1 MSHGLGH
8 GLLVRHRMPGVGAA
22 AGYARNSTV
31 RMPSSKSQTPAD
43 ASEALR
49 MSDRLVAIGQSG
61 DRAAFEA
68 VFEYFAP
75 RLKAYL
81 MRAARDPSLADE
93 VMQETMVVVWRKA
106 AQYDPAKASAAT
118 WIFTIA
124 RNLRI
129 DAFRR
134 GRRPEIDPSDPA
146 FIPEMDMPAD
156 QAIVR
161 QETESGLR
169 NAMAALSATE
179 QQLLQMAFYEDL
191 SHSAIAAQLGVPLG
205 TVKSRIR
212 MAFAKLRSALE
223 TSEGE
228 GQ

>member
-1 MSHGLGH
+1 
-8 GLLVRHRMPGVGAA
+8 
-22 AGYARNSTV
+22 
-31 RMPSSKSQTPAD
+31 MPSPKSQTPLNAP
-43 ASEALR
+43 EALR
-49 MSDRLVAIGQSG
+49 MADRLVAIGRSG

-68 VFEYFAP
+68 VFEYYAP

-81 MRAARDPSLADE
+81 MRAARDPSIADE
-93 VMQETMVVVWRKA
+93 VMQETMVIVWRKA
-106 AQYDPAKASAAT
+106 AQYDPAKASPAT

-134 GRRPEIDPSDPA
+134 GRRPEIDPNDPA
-146 FIPEMDMPAD
+146 FIPEMDLPAD

-169 NAMAALSATE
+169 KAMAALSETE

-191 SHSAIAAQLGVPLG
+191 SHSSIAAQLGVPLG
-205 TVKSRIR
+205 TIKSRIR
-212 MAFAKLRSALE
+212 MAFAKLRTALE
-223 TSEGE
+223 NSEGE
-228 GQ
+228 GR

>member
-1 MSHGLGH
+1 M
-8 GLLVRHRMPGVGAA
+8 A
-22 AGYARNSTV
+22 
-31 RMPSSKSQTPAD
+31 
-43 ASEALR
+43 E
-49 MSDRLVAIGQSG
+49 RLVAIGRSG
-61 DRAAFEA
+61 DREAFAAL
-68 VFEYFAP
+68 FEYYAP

-81 MRAARDPSLADE
+81 LRAARDPSIADE
-93 VMQETMVVVWRKA
+93 VMQETMVMVWRKA

-146 FIPEMDMPAD
+146 LVPEMDLPAD

-161 QETESGLR
+161 QEAESGLR
-169 NAMAALSATE
+169 KAMAALSETE
-179 QQLLQMAFYEDL
+179 QQLLQLAFYEDL
-191 SHSAIAAQLGVPLG
+191 SHSSIAARLGVPLG

-212 MAFAKLRSALE
+212 MTFAKLRSSLE
-223 TSEGE
+223 KSEDE
-228 GQ
+228 GR